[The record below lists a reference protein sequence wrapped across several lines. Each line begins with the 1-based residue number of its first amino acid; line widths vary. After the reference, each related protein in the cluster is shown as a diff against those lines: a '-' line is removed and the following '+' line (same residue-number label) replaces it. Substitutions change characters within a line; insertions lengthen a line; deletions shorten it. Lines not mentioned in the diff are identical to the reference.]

1 MFRALCV
8 REITGIPH
16 LGENMMTNE
25 TESSATAIADLFNL
39 DAQVGP
45 LHDLP
50 IGVSSEDCTSDTCT
64 QSCVGC
70 RGDS

>member
-1 MFRALCV
+1 MTMN
-8 REITGIPH
+8 ETGIP
-16 LGENMMTNE
+16 
-25 TESSATAIADLFNL
+25 AAAIADLFDL
-39 DAQVGP
+39 DSQVGP

-50 IGVSSEDCTSDTCT
+50 AGVSSEDCTSDGCT